1 MALAGALPLLVGGL
15 VGSLASKALAPKAAA
30 APAVNVPRV
39 AQVRT
44 NTAASDALLSRRGS
58 RANQRT
64 GPRGAEAATGTKSK
78 LGQ

>member
-1 MALAGALPLLVGGL
+1 MALVPMLAGAAGLLAGG
-15 VGSLASKALAPKAAA
+15 VAAKALAPKPQAT
-30 APAVNVPRV
+30 PAVQIPRQV
-39 AQVRT
+39 QVRT

-64 GPRGAEAATGTKSK
+64 GPRGAEAPGSKSK